1 MAKDVAKFIK
11 DFQRNQFRYFKV
23 TALTNNKLS
32 KKDIYLIKNI
42 LFKRTPL

>member
-11 DFQRNQFRYFKV
+11 DFQRNQFRYFEV
-23 TALTNNKLS
+23 TALTNDKLS
-32 KKDIYLIKNI
+32 KRDIYFIKNI